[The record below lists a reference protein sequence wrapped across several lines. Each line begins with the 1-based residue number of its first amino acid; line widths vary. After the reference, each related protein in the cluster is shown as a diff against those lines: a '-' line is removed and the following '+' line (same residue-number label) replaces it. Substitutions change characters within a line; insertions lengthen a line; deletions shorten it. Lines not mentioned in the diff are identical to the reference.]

1 MKLLREKRLKL
12 KKDIINIAK
21 KRSLNLKDL
30 KKFDSIQIVELM
42 MVLEKKFKVKLNF
55 KDFKNIEE
63 IIKKLS

>member
-12 KKDIINIAK
+12 RKDIMNIAK

-30 KKFDSIQIVELM
+30 KKFDSIQLVELLM
-42 MVLEKKFKVKLNF
+42 ILEKKFKVKLNF

>member
-42 MVLEKKFKVKLNF
+42 MVLEKNFKVKLNF